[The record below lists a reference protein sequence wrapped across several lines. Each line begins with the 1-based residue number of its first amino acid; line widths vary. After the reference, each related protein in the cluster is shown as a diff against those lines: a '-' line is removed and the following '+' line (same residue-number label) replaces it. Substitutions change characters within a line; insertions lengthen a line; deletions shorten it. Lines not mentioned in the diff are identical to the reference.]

1 MDFSASAGKHG
12 IARADVLHALRNAM
26 VTVEVEFDGEER
38 RLTIGPDM
46 SGALLEVVSVPVDE
60 PVLVIH
66 ADRLRPK
73 FFHRLPRGG
82 SNGDDTH

>member
-1 MDFSASAGKHG
+1 MDFAASASKHG
-12 IARADVLHALRNAM
+12 ISREDVLHALRNAM
-26 VTVEVEFDGEER
+26 VALDVEFDGEDR

-46 SGALLEVVSVPVDE
+46 SGALLEVVGVPASN

-73 FFHRLPRGG
+73 FFPLLAAR
-82 SNGDDTH
+82 S

>member
-1 MDFSASAGKHG
+1 MDFATSAGKHG
-12 IARADVLHALRNAM
+12 ISRADALHALRNAM
-26 VTVEVEFDGEER
+26 VAVEVEFEGEER

-46 SGALLEVVSVPVDE
+46 SGALLEVVSVPADV

-73 FFHRLPRGG
+73 FFHFLTPRR
-82 SNGDDTH
+82 

>member
-1 MDFSASAGKHG
+1 MDFAASANKHG
-12 IARADVLHALRNAM
+12 ISRDDVLHALRNAM
-26 VTVEVEFDGEER
+26 VALDIEFDGEDR

-46 SGALLEVVSVPVDE
+46 SGALLEVVGVPASN

-73 FFHRLPRGG
+73 FFHLLASMR
-82 SNGDDTH
+82 